1 MRQRTEQ
8 VCPQVDSDHR
18 EGLPSLTRPVSC
30 TEAGSTPCTHACIL
44 LCPGHPSQ
52 GKAVVVGGT
61 QGLAYTYLCPTG
73 TAATPRTRFL
83 QRTEELHRAPCAS
96 ETHWRV
102 SQVRPQAESHPREGL
117 PSSDGPPSGVEA
129 GSTACPAISRPTL
142 AGKAC
147 SGGGQAG
154 PSLCPL
160 PTALCPPHTARRRKD

>member
-1 MRQRTEQ
+1 MHEGGEPFCYPCLAFKQRGLGRESRPWHPGTHTIHRQ
-8 VCPQVDSDHR
+8 
-18 EGLPSLTRPVSC
+18 
-30 TEAGSTPCTHACIL
+30 
-44 LCPGHPSQ
+44 
-52 GKAVVVGGT
+52 AV
-61 QGLAYTYLCPTG
+61 AYTSVLLFSPH
-73 TAATPRTRFL
+73 RFL
-83 QRTEELHRAPCAS
+83 QRLEKVHRAPCAS
-96 ETHWRV
+96 ETHRRKA
-102 SQVRPQAESHPREGL
+102 QVRPQAESHPREGL

>member
-1 MRQRTEQ
+1 MPPSGQPSQGGPAERDQPSEQ
-8 VCPQVDSDHR
+8 HR
-18 EGLPSLTRPVSC
+18 GWQH
-30 TEAGSTPCTHACIL
+30 STHTVL
-44 LCPGHPSQ
+44 RCPGHPSQ